1 MKRILITIIM
11 MIGLI
16 MAKNDLKI
24 GDKAPD
30 FTLLDQDSTEHT
42 LSDYFGK
49 KLVVYFYPKD
59 DTPGCKKEAC
69 SIRDNYALFEEN
81 EIIVF
86 GLSYDTPASHK
97 KFAEKYDLPFTLLSD
112 SDKSVAKLYN
122 SKLYFSDSSYNMFIS
137 CSLASSCSVFQLSS

>member
-1 MKRILITIIM
+1 M
-11 MIGLI
+11 MVGLI

-30 FTLLDQDSTEHT
+30 FTLLDQDSTEHS

-69 SIRDNYALFEEN
+69 SIR
-81 EIIVF
+81 
-86 GLSYDTPASHK
+86 G
-97 KFAEKYDLPFTLLSD
+97 
-112 SDKSVAKLYN
+112 
-122 SKLYFSDSSYNMFIS
+122 
-137 CSLASSCSVFQLSS
+137 

>member
-1 MKRILITIIM
+1 M

-30 FTLLDQDSTEHT
+30 FTLLDQDSNEHT

-59 DTPGCKKEAC
+59 DTPGCTTEAC
-69 SIRDNYALFEEN
+69 NFR
-81 EIIVF
+81 
-86 GLSYDTPASHK
+86 
-97 KFAEKYDLPFTLLSD
+97 D
-112 SDKSVAKLYN
+112 SDLLEFV
-122 SKLYFSDSSYNMFIS
+122 
-137 CSLASSCSVFQLSS
+137 SLRQKRHYPGPSPDLLQNYPDHRSGPHTC